1 MALKFFFEKQSIA
14 DLSKKE
20 AAKLS
25 QSILL
30 MTLGCLAKDML
41 FWERKRGSVFVLI
54 ENKIKKALDFF

>member
-41 FWERKRGSVFVLI
+41 F
-54 ENKIKKALDFF
+54 